1 MLDDMNLRVCD
12 NGVTGNFTKSEID
25 DKQTIEAE
33 YVIPSKFKYKYKF
46 IYKMIDCLDRLDWVL
61 IIKGS

>member
-12 NGVTGNFTKSEID
+12 TGVHWKF

-46 IYKMIDCLDRLDWVL
+46 IYKMMDCLDRLDWVL

>member
-1 MLDDMNLRVCD
+1 MLDDMNLRECVILGC
-12 NGVTGNFTKSEID
+12 TGNLTKSEID

-46 IYKMIDCLDRLDWVL
+46 IYKMIDCLDRLD
-61 IIKGS
+61 